1 MNFHHYMQYCNGLTW
16 NIAGNFLMS
25 KQTVWSMC
33 FALCL
38 QLTFRLYLCQKTA
51 GTFMYWV
58 GMQWYTILASLCF
71 DWMRTEMEIETAWH
85 TSRWNII
92 FGMEGPLFYSSEFDW
107 LMKSACAKTNME
119 SRCETA
125 GTVTGKSHGCPYSVW
140 DLANNKG
147 LFGALLGGN
156 LAWITT
162 YPAISIAYVPLSKD
176 SQSHSSWWVDLI
188 RSCKCAL
195 F

>member
-1 MNFHHYMQYCNGLTW
+1 MKHSWEFSHVQANCL
-16 NIAGNFLMS
+16 IDVLCIMS
-25 KQTVWSMC
+25 PAHIQIIPTP
-33 FALCL
+33 
-38 QLTFRLYLCQKTA
+38 
-51 GTFMYWV
+51 
-58 GMQWYTILASLCF
+58 
-71 DWMRTEMEIETAWH
+71 EN
-85 TSRWNII
+85 RWNIHVLGWYAMVHNTGKSVFWLDEDWNGNWNSVTYFQVKHHI
-92 FGMEGPLFYSSEFDW
+92 WAGRTFVLFIRIW
-107 LMKSACAKTNME
+107 LAYEKCMCQNKHGVR

-176 SQSHSSWWVDLI
+176 SQRHSSWWVDLI